1 MGRWRLA
8 YHANCWGPLGG
19 DAVGV
24 TSVSRLTYRTF
35 ADMGRAIAEIG
46 AAGYEGVE
54 LFDGNVLD
62 YQGRYAD
69 LRHILAG
76 AGVRLVAVYSGANFI
91 FDEILTEELS
101 RIVRAADAAAELGAE
116 HFVVGGG
123 ARRAEGIRDDDHRK
137 LGAALDRVVELAA
150 ARGLRAHFHP
160 HLTTIAESPE
170 QVRKVFAAS
179 AIDFCRIRHI
189 SRQGE
194 ATLRP

>member
-1 MGRWRLA
+1 MVPTSTRDARDHASAMGGAKAMEAPGASPKLA

-91 FDEILTEELS
+91 
-101 RIVRAADAAAELGAE
+101 
-116 HFVVGGG
+116 
-123 ARRAEGIRDDDHRK
+123 
-137 LGAALDRVVELAA
+137 
-150 ARGLRAHFHP
+150 
-160 HLTTIAESPE
+160 
-170 QVRKVFAAS
+170 
-179 AIDFCRIRHI
+179 
-189 SRQGE
+189 
-194 ATLRP
+194 